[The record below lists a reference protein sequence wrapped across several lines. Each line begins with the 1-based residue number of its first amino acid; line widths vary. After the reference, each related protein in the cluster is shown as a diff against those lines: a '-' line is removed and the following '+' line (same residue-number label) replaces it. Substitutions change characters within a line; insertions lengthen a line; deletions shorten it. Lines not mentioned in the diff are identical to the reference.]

1 MRAKTS
7 HRPSSH
13 KVLLHCELTITVA
26 PADLVRIVQEANT
39 YPNPAYL
46 EATRSGRSTRGIDC
60 EIRTYQDL
68 DGTMVL
74 PRGYFADL
82 LALSPDFQV
91 EDRRTDV
98 RVDFPLLQGVT
109 LRSYQERAISDALKA
124 EQGVIEAPT
133 GAGKSLTGL
142 GLLSHLGHRA
152 LLMVH
157 SRELARQWREVIA
170 TRLGIE
176 AGMVGAGQWEEG
188 EIVTVA
194 MLQTLHRNPERTR
207 DMGKGYGVTLLDEC
221 HHVPALTFAEVLSWL
236 PARYRYGLSATPHRR
251 DGLDVLIHRVIGPT
265 LSRVSR
271 EEVEMVGGTVPVMVK
286 VLETN
291 IDPGNVSSWAEFID
305 SLTTNES
312 RNRLII
318 TTAERAAGRMSVLVL
333 VERVQHAEALAAL
346 ATIPCVLVHGAMPAK
361 ERSAAIDALP
371 LTRLTIGTV
380 GMLGEGLD
388 VASWGALVLAS
399 PVSSRVRLL
408 QAFGRVVRPH
418 AGKTRGYVADFL
430 DSHPLAWASFRKR
443 QAIYREQQ
451 ISVVSANPQNT
462 PTGERK

>member
-1 MRAKTS
+1 MTPHK
-7 HRPSSH
+7 PSLH
-13 KVLLHCELTITVA
+13 KALLRCDLTITAA
-26 PADLVRIVQEANT
+26 PAALMDAVQEANT
-39 YPNPAYL
+39 YPNPLYL
-46 EATRSGRSTRGIDC
+46 EASRSGRCTRGMDP

-68 DGTMVL
+68 DGAMVL
-74 PRGYFADL
+74 PRGYLADFL
-82 LALSPDFQV
+82 TLAPDFQV
-91 EDRRTDV
+91 EDCRTDI

-109 LRSYQERAISDALKA
+109 LRQYQERAISDALKA

-142 GLLSHLGHRA
+142 GLLSQLGCRA
-152 LLMVH
+152 LLVVH
-157 SRELARQWREVIA
+157 SRELARQWRGVIS

-176 AGMVGAGQWEEG
+176 AGMIGASQWDEG
-188 EIVTVA
+188 EIITVA
-194 MLQTLHRNPERTR
+194 MLQTLYRNPERTR
-207 DMGKGYGVTLLDEC
+207 EMGKGYGLTLLDEC
-221 HHVPALTFAEVLSWL
+221 HHVPALTFAEVFSWL

-271 EEVEMVGGTVPVMVK
+271 DEVESVGGTVPVMVK

-291 IDPGNVSSWAEFID
+291 FDPGNVSSWANFID
-305 SLTTNES
+305 ALVGSES

-318 TTAERAAGRMSVLVL
+318 STAERAAGRMSVLVL

-346 ATIPCVLVHGAMPAK
+346 ATIPYVLVHGAMPTK

-443 QAIYREQQ
+443 RAIYLEQQ
-451 ISVVSANPQNT
+451 ISVVSTNSSGSPGQ
-462 PTGERK
+462 R